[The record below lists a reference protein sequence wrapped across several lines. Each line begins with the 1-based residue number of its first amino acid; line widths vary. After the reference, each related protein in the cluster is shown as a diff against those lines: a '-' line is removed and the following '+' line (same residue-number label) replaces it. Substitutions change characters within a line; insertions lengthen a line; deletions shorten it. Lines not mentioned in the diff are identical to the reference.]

1 MKLTENRWLTGRGFG
16 VHSPWAYDLIENVI
30 NERLPYYA
38 YEDLYTFWE
47 KAPQYL
53 PQYPQSRDEL
63 LFRLVNRFNPG
74 FILEVGTGAGVSTGY
89 LASVSRKSRVVTV
102 DFPHPAQK
110 EVRRSLKVFPNI
122 EYLAADVIPT
132 VQDMLDG
139 GDIPQFIHIAHT
151 SLWRQIVE
159 MVLPYATPDMVIV
172 VDDLGK
178 KPKKEWWNEIIK
190 DERIGVTF
198 QMKKAGLLF
207 FDPKMTKQHYVL

>member
-1 MKLTENRWLTGRGFG
+1 MHRTSE
-16 VHSPWAYDLIENVI
+16 LI
-30 NERLPYYA
+30 
-38 YEDLYTFWE
+38 
-47 KAPQYL
+47 
-53 PQYPQSRDEL
+53 
-63 LFRLVNRFNPG
+63 
-74 FILEVGTGAGVSTGY
+74 VSCSSY

-122 EYLAADVIPT
+122 EYLAADVIPA

>member
-1 MKLTENRWLTGRGFG
+1 M
-16 VHSPWAYDLIENVI
+16 
-30 NERLPYYA
+30 
-38 YEDLYTFWE
+38 
-47 KAPQYL
+47 
-53 PQYPQSRDEL
+53 
-63 LFRLVNRFNPG
+63 
-74 FILEVGTGAGVSTGY
+74 STGY

-178 KPKKEWWNEIIK
+178 KPKKEWWSKKSGELLEIPFGMSGDKRVEHLTISQESGH
-190 DERIGVTF
+190 ERN
-198 QMKKAGLLF
+198 L
-207 FDPKMTKQHYVL
+207 